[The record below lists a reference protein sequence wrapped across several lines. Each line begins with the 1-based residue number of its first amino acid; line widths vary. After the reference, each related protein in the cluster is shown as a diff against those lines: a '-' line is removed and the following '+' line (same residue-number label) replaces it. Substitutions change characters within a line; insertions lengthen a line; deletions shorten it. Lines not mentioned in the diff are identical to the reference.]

1 MKYMNKICAD
11 AGTASCP
18 CPLAETGD
26 CLLCSRLA
34 GKDKCDCS
42 WCGLCIYNEFI
53 QNDKVIRNVRNS
65 HKAAVLRKIW
75 YTPELLVLVLGVD
88 KSLALNATSPG
99 SFVFLNGVGT
109 SDDSGGCNGCVD
121 KEFFS
126 VPVSVM
132 KSDVQKGQ
140 LFLALRVISAKTKR
154 IAETEDYVFLR
165 GVYRNGLLGGEISKP
180 ESAGMPSACK
190 NSGLEGKNGI
200 FKREKWL
207 IFTKGVGISPAIN
220 LISGFHGEKD
230 VDMVID
236 TEKITESFV
245 QEALSMCIG
254 DNDDVNIAFASLAD
268 VVAGETG
275 DERGANATGNKSV
288 INLGNKGRKFN
299 SEKDEKNLKSE
310 KLSLYLRI
318 GGKAYDV
325 ESYDRIAI
333 LASDYYIAKLAE
345 KFKIPPDKL
354 IFSNNFRMCC
364 GEGICG
370 ACSHTDASGNTY
382 KMCKCRQADVK
393 SLIYR

>member
-34 GKDKCDCS
+34 GEDKCDCS

-53 QNDKVIRNVRNS
+53 QNDKVIRNVRGS
-65 HKAAVLRKIW
+65 HKADVLRKIW

-88 KSLALNATSPG
+88 KSLALSATSPG
-99 SFVFLNGVGT
+99 SFVFLNGAGT
-109 SDDSGGCNGCVD
+109 TDWCEACSGCVD

-132 KSDVQKGQ
+132 KSDVQKRQ
-140 LFLALRVISAKTKR
+140 LVLALRVISAKTKR
-154 IAETEDYVFLR
+154 IAEAEDYVFLR
-165 GVYRNGLLGGEISKP
+165 GVYRNGLLGGEISGL
-180 ESAGMPSACK
+180 ESAGMPLACK
-190 NSGLEGKNGI
+190 NSSLEGKNSA
-200 FKREKWL
+200 FAREKWL
-207 IFTKGVGISPAIN
+207 VFTKGIGISPAIN
-220 LISGFHGEKD
+220 LISGFCGEKD
-230 VDMVID
+230 IDMVID

-268 VVAGETG
+268 IVAGETG
-275 DERGANATGNKSV
+275 DEKDVNSTGNKSTM
-288 INLGNKGRKFN
+288 NLRNRERKFN
-299 SEKDEKNLKSE
+299 GEKHEKDLKSE
-310 KLSLYLRI
+310 NLSLFLRI
-318 GGKAYDV
+318 GGRIYDV
-325 ESYDRIAI
+325 GSYDKIVI

-345 KFKIPPDKL
+345 KFKIPSDKL

-370 ACSHTDASGNTY
+370 ACSHTDANGNTY

-393 SLIYR
+393 SLICR

>member
-34 GKDKCDCS
+34 GEDKCDCS

-88 KSLALNATSPG
+88 KSLALSATSPG

-109 SDDSGGCNGCVD
+109 SNDSGGRSGCVD

-126 VPVSVM
+126 VPISVM

-154 IAETEDYVFLR
+154 IAEAEDYVFLR
-165 GVYRNGLLGGEISKP
+165 GVYRNGLLGGEISKS
-180 ESAGMPSACK
+180 ESAEMPSTCK
-190 NSGLEGKNGI
+190 NSSLEGKNGV
-200 FKREKWL
+200 FKRKKWL

-268 VVAGETG
+268 VVAGGTG
-275 DERGANATGNKSV
+275 DE
-288 INLGNKGRKFN
+288 
-299 SEKDEKNLKSE
+299 KDLKSE
-310 KLSLYLRI
+310 NISSYLRI
-318 GGKAYDV
+318 GSRIYDV
-325 ESYDRIAI
+325 GNYDKIAI

-345 KFKIPPDKL
+345 KFNIPPDKL

-393 SLIYR
+393 SLICR